1 MDISHHR
8 LGISH
13 RMGIAL
19 LLLALACGQ
28 SAAQLGGQSSVQLGG
43 QSSVQLSTQSP
54 LCSDEAVTQY
64 IEEVLNVDVLY
75 ITRTRHSRCRAK
87 VAGMERYL
95 TCVSFL
101 SVRY

>member
-19 LLLALACGQ
+19 LLLALASSQ
-28 SAAQLGGQSSVQLGG
+28 SAAQLDA
-43 QSSVQLSTQSP
+43 QSP

-95 TCVSFL
+95 TCVSFCL
-101 SVRY
+101 SVINPT

>member
-1 MDISHHR
+1 M
-8 LGISH
+8 GIS
-13 RMGIAL
+13 L
-19 LLLALACGQ
+19 LLLALAFSQ
-28 SAAQLGGQSSVQLGG
+28 SAAQPDV
-43 QSSVQLSTQSP
+43 QSP

-95 TCVSFL
+95 TCVRF
-101 SVRY
+101 